1 MNTQHVKKTRRGLVV
16 SNNMDKT
23 VVIQVERKV
32 PHKLYKKYVSRK
44 VKYMAH
50 DESNQCQVGDLVL
63 IEECRPLSRR
73 KRWLVRAV
81 LERVA

>member
-1 MNTQHVKKTRRGLVV
+1 MNIQHVKKTRRGLVV
-16 SNNMDKT
+16 SNSMDKT

>member
-1 MNTQHVKKTRRGLVV
+1 MNTQNVKKTRRGLVV
-16 SNNMDKT
+16 SNSMDKT

-81 LERVA
+81 IEQVA

>member
-16 SNNMDKT
+16 SNSMDKT
-23 VVIQVERKV
+23 VVIQVEHKV

>member
-1 MNTQHVKKTRRGLVV
+1 MSTQHVKKTRRGLVV
-16 SNNMDKT
+16 SNSMDKT

-32 PHKLYKKYVSRK
+32 PHKLYHKYVNRK

-50 DESNQCQVGDLVL
+50 DESNQCRVGDLVL

>member
-16 SNNMDKT
+16 SNSMDKT